1 VRKRKQRKNT
11 TKGWFPKETPNENV
25 ASSSAPVEDVAASSA
40 PPEDV
45 AASSALPEDVAPSSP
60 SRIQKKSCLLDG
72 PQEEECHVLV
82 SNISYYV
89 VHCQT

>member
-60 SRIQKKSCLLDG
+60 SRIQKK
-72 PQEEECHVLV
+72 
-82 SNISYYV
+82 V
-89 VHCQT
+89 VRLMAPKKKSATY